1 MKGRKLIVRHR
12 GSVGSTCRVLYFL
25 EYNVLLDKSRVATAD
40 VQGDPIL
47 KDSSFYRRF
56 YFYSILPVARTILEL
71 RSSNISGAFHF
82 GGWQKSVRCQCCT
95 LLLFL

>member
-47 KDSSFYRRF
+47 KDSSFYRRILEILKVF
-56 YFYSILPVARTILEL
+56 ADECDRERVYVALLSVRWILPTKP
-71 RSSNISGAFHF
+71 G
-82 GGWQKSVRCQCCT
+82 
-95 LLLFL
+95 